1 VQPAQLTAAD
11 FSAYP
16 PAARETAVSEIQ
28 LLRELPLAFLP
39 LLLREVIAFDSKFP
53 AEREELTHQFLYLHN
68 LSADD
73 LARAMRP
80 FDGLQ
85 LSSELE
91 RLDWVNSPADF
102 SEQLTAHLWATHQ
115 IDTFRTAAVTY
126 VGSLNASRKA
136 TPNATP
142 PLLPRLSVVVVG
154 QGQSE
159 AKVPLFRK
167 LRPQGVYFTSVKPAN
182 GKEAI
187 FELLERRARS
197 NPAPFAHWYVDG
209 GSSEQISCAGI
220 ACLSYAG
227 IEGIRTSLLSSMES
241 IMRSGAGPEV
251 LRSRLARM
259 RPGDLG
265 IESTGAAA
273 LLDQFKISVLTEGSG
288 TQVYSTTFVQ
298 WSAREILRRAQPL
311 TLLARYAPRVR
322 EETIQQTIAGGH
334 PKQVLDPEGSLRDAD
349 MGAYYT
355 WINQQRLTGAENSR
369 FLVWFEDH
377 SEAVA
382 VGPSMKRGTVDKS
395 AISVA
400 GVLKA
405 LEA

>member
-1 VQPAQLTAAD
+1 VLPSQLTTAN

-16 PAARETAVSEIQ
+16 PEAREAAGSEVE
-28 LLRELPLAFLP
+28 LLRKLPLAFLP

-53 AEREELTHQFLYLHN
+53 AERQELKHQVTYLHT
-68 LSADD
+68 LSAAD
-73 LARAMRP
+73 LTRTMSP
-80 FDGLQ
+80 FAGLR

-91 RLDWVNSPADF
+91 RVDWVNSPADF

-115 IDTFRTAAVTY
+115 IDTFREAAVEY
-126 VGSLNASRKA
+126 VGQVNASRKID
-136 TPNATP
+136 
-142 PLLPRLSVVVVG
+142 PLAVPRLSIVIAG
-154 QGQSE
+154 QGVTTT
-159 AKVPLFRK
+159 KVPLFRK
-167 LRPQGVYFTSVKPAN
+167 LRSQGVYFSHVNPAR
-182 GKEAI
+182 GSEAI
-187 FELLERRARS
+187 FNLLARRATS
-197 NPAPFAHWYVDG
+197 QPEPFAHWYVDG
-209 GSSEQISCAGI
+209 GVPEQVACPEL

-227 IEGIRTSLLSSMES
+227 VEPIRTSLLDSMES
-241 IMRSGAGPEV
+241 IMRSGAGPEA

-259 RPGDLG
+259 RPADLG
-265 IESTGAAA
+265 IRSTGQAA

-311 TLLARYAPRVR
+311 TLVTRYAPRLQ
-322 EETIQQTIAGGH
+322 ETTIQQIIAGGH
-334 PKQVLDPEGSLRDAD
+334 PKSMMDPEGALRDAD

-355 WINQQRLTGAENSR
+355 WINQQRLSGADKAG

-382 VGPSMKRGTVDKS
+382 IGPSMKAATESKSTVSIAD
-395 AISVA
+395 I
-400 GVLKA
+400 LER